1 MPMHAF
7 SDDAL
12 GASDALAL
20 ADAVR
25 TGAVAPRELAAAAL
39 SRAEAVAALNAVAH
53 TGYDESRPIRGG
65 LFAGVPT
72 YVKDNTD
79 VEGMPTRYG
88 SAAFGG
94 RLSRRTS
101 APARQ
106 FLAQGFTPLGKSTMP
121 EFGLTASTEY
131 AGVGRPAAGPTATV
145 RPPTRNPWDPER
157 SVGGSSG
164 GAAALVASGVVP
176 LAHGNDGGG
185 SLRIPAAC
193 AGLVGLKPARSRMQD
208 PPGTR
213 QLPVN
218 LVTEGVLT
226 RTVRD
231 TAHYLAAAE
240 AFSPATGL
248 DPIGLVR
255 GPSDRRFR
263 IGLVVRDARG
273 RDVDPQVRD
282 VVESAARV
290 FAGAGHTVEP
300 VELEIDPRFI
310 DDFTLYWAAIAGALV
325 ASSKASHGKDFRP
338 ADLDPF
344 TTGLLG
350 LLKRSSWR
358 IGPAVARLRQTPRVY
373 ARQLGTYDMLLSP
386 VLSTPPPPL
395 GEYRPDQPFD
405 DLLARLVDY
414 VGFTPLGN
422 LSGAPAVALPH
433 TVMPCG
439 LPGSIQL
446 AGGFGDEATLLD
458 AAYQFEALAP
468 FPTLVG
474 ASTAAEVRG

>member
-1 MPMHAF
+1 MRTHAF
-7 SDDAL
+7 TDDAL
-12 GASDALAL
+12 GESDALGL
-20 ADAVR
+20 AEAVR
-25 TGAVAPRELAAAAL
+25 TGAVHPRELARAAL
-39 SRAEAVAALNAVAH
+39 ARADTLAGLQAVAYD
-53 TGYDESRPIRGG
+53 GYDEAAPAAGG

-79 VEGMPTRYG
+79 VAGMPTRYG
-88 SAAFGG
+88 SAAFAD
-94 RLSRRTS
+94 RPSRRTS

-106 FLAQGFTPLGKSTMP
+106 LLAQGFTPLGKSTMP

-131 AGVGRPAAGPTATV
+131 ASASGIPA
-145 RPPTRNPWDPER
+145 TRNPWDPER

-164 GAAALVASGVVP
+164 GAAALVAAGVVP

-193 AGLVGLKPARSRMQD
+193 AGLVGLKPSRGRMQD
-208 PPGTR
+208 APGTR

-240 AFSPATGL
+240 SYSPAAGL
-248 DPIGLVR
+248 APIGLVR
-255 GPSDRRFR
+255 GPSGRRLR
-263 IGLVVRDARG
+263 IGLVVRDVRG
-273 RDVDPQVRD
+273 RDVDPQVRA
-282 VVESAARV
+282 VVESAAQV

-300 VELEIDPRFI
+300 VDLQIDPRLI
-310 DDFTLYWAAIAGALV
+310 EDFTLYWAALAGALV
-325 ASSKASHGKDFRP
+325 AASKATHGRDFRP

-358 IGPAVARLRQTPRVY
+358 VGPAVARLRNTPRIY
-373 ARQLGTYDMLLSP
+373 AEQLGTYDLLLSP
-386 VLSTPPPPL
+386 VLSTPPPLL

-405 DLLARLVDY
+405 ELLARLVDY
-414 VGFTPLGN
+414 VGFTPVNN
-422 LSGAPAVALPH
+422 LSGAPAVSLPH
-433 TVMPCG
+433 TEMPCG
-439 LPGSIQL
+439 LPGSVQL
-446 AGGFGDEATLLD
+446 WGGFGDEATLLD

-468 FPTLVG
+468 FPTLAGVPVG
-474 ASTAAEVRG
+474 ARPEART